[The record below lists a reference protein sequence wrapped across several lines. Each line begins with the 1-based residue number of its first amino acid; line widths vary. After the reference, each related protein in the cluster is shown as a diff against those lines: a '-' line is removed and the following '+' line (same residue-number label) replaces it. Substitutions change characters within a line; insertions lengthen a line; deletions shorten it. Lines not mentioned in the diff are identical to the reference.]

1 MRSVRLER
9 PSSVRAGR
17 RNAPYLFATRWG
29 AFRVIAGVSRLRVH
43 ELAGALEGD
52 TEDFADVTH
61 RHLTVGELTREHL

>member
-9 PSSVRAGR
+9 PSSVRAER
-17 RNAPYLFATRWG
+17 RNAPYLFVRWG
-29 AFRVIAGVSRLRVH
+29 AFRVIAGAWRLRVH